1 MIHQTGSMMKYDNYA
16 SFLTATIWNNFD
28 QRTALV
34 GSVGRPFQDG
44 WWWRRKR
51 RKDLEP
57 RDIHP

>member
-1 MIHQTGSMMKYDNYA
+1 MMKYDNYA

-28 QRTALV
+28 QRKRRRRMLALV
-34 GSVGRPFQDG
+34 GSVGPFQDG
-44 WWWRRKR
+44 WWWWRKRR